1 MINKKRLRMMKK
13 QSLSIRTKILVSLML
28 LFTVTM
34 LVATFTDIIQEN
46 NVYEVGFWVANLGWM
61 ASMYF
66 DGKKGGS
73 TQG

>member
-1 MINKKRLRMMKK
+1 M
-13 QSLSIRTKILVSLML
+13 LV
-28 LFTVTM
+28 FTVIM

-46 NVYEVGFWVANLGWM
+46 NVYEVGCWVSNLVWM

>member
-1 MINKKRLRMMKK
+1 MKK

-28 LFTVTM
+28 LFTLTM
-34 LVATFTDIIQEN
+34 LVATFTDIIKEN

>member
-1 MINKKRLRMMKK
+1 
-13 QSLSIRTKILVSLML
+13 ML

>member
-1 MINKKRLRMMKK
+1 M
-13 QSLSIRTKILVSLML
+13 LV
-28 LFTVTM
+28 FTVTM

-46 NVYEVGFWVANLGWM
+46 NVYEVGFWVSNLGWM

>member
-1 MINKKRLRMMKK
+1 MKK
-13 QSLSIRTKILVSLML
+13 QSLSIRTKTLVLLML
-28 LFTVTM
+28 VFTVIM

-46 NVYEVGFWVANLGWM
+46 NVYEVGFWVSNLGWM

>member
-1 MINKKRLRMMKK
+1 MKK

-28 LFTVTM
+28 LFTLTM
-34 LVATFTDIIQEN
+34 FVATFTDIIKEN

>member
-1 MINKKRLRMMKK
+1 MINKKRLRKMKK

-28 LFTVTM
+28 LFTLTM
-34 LVATFTDIIQEN
+34 LVATFTDIIKEN

>member
-1 MINKKRLRMMKK
+1 MKK

-28 LFTVTM
+28 VFTVTM

-46 NVYEVGFWVANLGWM
+46 NVYEVGFWVSNLGWM

-66 DGKKGGS
+66 DGKKGS
-73 TQG
+73 SKQG